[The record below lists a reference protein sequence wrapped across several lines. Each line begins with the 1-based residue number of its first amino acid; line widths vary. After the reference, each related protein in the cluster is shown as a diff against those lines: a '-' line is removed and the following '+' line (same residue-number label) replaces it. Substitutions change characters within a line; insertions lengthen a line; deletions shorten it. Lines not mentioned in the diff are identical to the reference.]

1 MINHSKNF
9 IIGITNIGGKW
20 LFVIFLLVGLLSCE
34 SESNQPSDNERFDL
48 SIRLSYEP
56 DRLNP
61 MLSKLSGATQIEGKI
76 FLPLADYDPVTLNYD
91 PVLLK
96 SNPVITPISEGEH
109 AGGSKYEMEIMEEAV
124 WDDGTPVTGYDYLF
138 TMKAAWNPYLTNT
151 AWSSNLGSVAEIE
164 VDSANPKKITVIT
177 KNQYI
182 LGLEV
187 ITNNDIYPEHIY
199 DSSRLLKPFS
209 YRELRNLD
217 TSKQAGLDSI
227 LQQFANQFNH
237 EKFSRQIVSGA
248 GGYSFVE
255 WIPNQQIVLRK
266 KDNWWGS
273 SFGEKHPRFL
283 ANPETITY
291 FIIPEAQTAITALK
305 DQRIDLVAELS
316 PEQFTELNAY
326 NDLNHTLNLDTP
338 PVLQYFFIAYNNEHP
353 ILRDR
358 MVRLAIS
365 KLMDVKN
372 LIDQLFF
379 GLASPTTGP
388 ILPFNPAYDHSL
400 EPIALDPEG
409 AADLLRKAGWI
420 DSDNDRV
427 LDKIIDG
434 GKHDLVLDILTT
446 TSQLSQDVAI
456 ILKAEAD
463 KAGIKMNIRPND
475 LSNIVQQ
482 VKRGQFD
489 MACLASVQSIGP
501 YDPYNSW
508 HSDNI
513 GSSGNNYSRF
523 GNQQVDLIIDKIRIT
538 LDTEER
544 NVLYKQ
550 FQKIIHEEQPTLFLV
565 APKTP
570 IASNSRLSFKA
581 TSLRPGYFENTF
593 TLKK

>member
-1 MINHSKNF
+1 MINRNKEL
-9 IIGITNIGGKW
+9 IICITNIATQW
-20 LFVIFLLVGLLSCE
+20 LLWSIVLAGFLSCE
-34 SESNQPSDNERFDL
+34 SESKESSDSERFDL
-48 SIRLSYEP
+48 SIRLSFEP

-76 FLPLADYDPVTLNYD
+76 FFPLADYDPFTLTYN

-96 SNPVITPISEGEH
+96 SNPVITPISEGQY
-109 AGGSKYEMEIMEEAV
+109 AGGSQYEMEIMDEAV

-138 TMKAAWNPYLTNT
+138 TMKAAWNPYLSNT

-164 VDSANPKKITVIT
+164 VDSANPKKITVVT
-177 KNQYI
+177 RTQYI

-199 DSSRLLKPFS
+199 DSNRLLKPFS
-209 YRELRNLD
+209 YRELMGFD
-217 TSKQAGLDSI
+217 TTQHASLDSI

-248 GGYSFVE
+248 GGYSFIE
-255 WIPNQQIVLRK
+255 WIPNQQIVLRR

-291 FIIPEAQTAITALK
+291 FFIPEAQTAITALK

-316 PEQFTELNAY
+316 PEQFTELKAY

-353 ILRDR
+353 ILGDR

-365 KLMDVKN
+365 KLMDVKS

-409 AADLLRKAGWI
+409 ATGLLREAGWI
-420 DSDNDRV
+420 DSDNDGIM
-427 LDKIIDG
+427 DKIIDG
-434 GKHDLVLDILTT
+434 RKLDLVLDILTSP
-446 TSQLSQDVAI
+446 SQLSQDVAI

-463 KAGIKMNIRPND
+463 KAGIKMNIRPNE
-475 LSNIVQQ
+475 LGNILQRV
-482 VKRGQFD
+482 RNGQFD
-489 MACLASVQSIGP
+489 MACLASVQAIGP

-513 GSSGNNYSRF
+513 GISGNNFSRF
-523 GNQQVDLIIDKIRIT
+523 RNQQIDSLIDSIRST

-570 IASNSRLSFKA
+570 IASSSRLSFSP

-593 TLKK
+593 ILK